1 MKRGLVFFVL
11 AAFIFIS
18 TTDLVS
24 AQISLTNLLS
34 NEWFNAGLLFLLI
47 FILCLLA
54 LKKVFSASYGT
65 ALIISLILG
74 IVGSFSIIAK
84 YGLIF
89 QKFDWWVLLLIA
101 LLIISLLMMSSRSK
115 KAATII
121 FLFTV
126 SIAWF
131 AFGQK
136 VFCPPRGTL
145 PSNAC
150 TLLNVLAGILFAIAF
165 FMLLAALFKKSKEMG
180 AWVTRPPEPEKPKKV
195 KLDFWTNKPRIRRG
209 ETSTLFWRT
218 KNAVQFS
225 IDGRSLPLKG
235 SIVVR
240 PDSTTTYHGTAIGA
254 DGSSVKKSV
263 TIYVGEAP
271 PTEEVTL
278 TIQVQPHNGGTTN
291 PHPGTHAYR
300 RGTTIAITAIP
311 SRGYAI
317 DHWIVNGIAGNHG
330 HNQLRLTL
338 NKDYHVIAVFKGEA
352 PPTEEVT
359 LVIDAQPRNG
369 GTTNPKPGIYKHRK
383 GTTVTITAIPNK
395 SYAIDHWIVNGIAGN
410 HGHNT
415 LTLKLDRDYHVIAVF
430 TTKLKEKKLIIE
442 VKPKGGGKTNP
453 PVGTHVYPSNAR
465 VTLTAMPNEGYRFEE
480 WSIPIGLKQK
490 ITAQTF
496 SLNLGSPVFDRTPVI
511 KVIAIFKKERKKGE
525 VKPLYV
531 KLQVRGVTSEGE
543 RVKAKV
549 KNDTDVKAIAT
560 WGGGVPPYSVL
571 LYKTQR
577 GAQDELEKLRS
588 YKGTRASGKIHIK
601 GQTGEKVTIGVLL
614 EDSKNSLRQAEIELE
629 IIE

>member
-74 IVGSFSIIAK
+74 IAGSFSIIAK

-115 KAATII
+115 KAAAII

-180 AWVTRPPEPEKPKKV
+180 AWVTRPPEPKKPKKV
-195 KLDFWTNKPRIRRG
+195 KLDFWTNRPRIRRG

-225 IDGRSLPLKG
+225 IDGRSLPLNG

-254 DGSSVKKSV
+254 DGSSVTKSV

-383 GTTVTITAIPNK
+383 GTTVTITAIP
-395 SYAIDHWIVNGIAGN
+395 SRGYAIDHWIVNGIAGN
-410 HGHNT
+410 HGHNQLR
-415 LTLKLDRDYHVIAVF
+415 LTLNKDYHVIAVF
-430 TTKLKEKKLIIE
+430 KLKEKKLIIE
-442 VKPKGGGKTNP
+442 VEPKGGGKTNP

-465 VTLTAMPNEGYRFEE
+465 VTLTAMPNEGYRFDMWEV
-480 WSIPIGLKQK
+480 PIGVKQV
-490 ITAQTF
+490 TAQTF
-496 SLNLGSPVFDRTPVI
+496 SLNLGSPVFDMTPVI
-511 KVIAIFKKERKKGE
+511 KVTAIFKKERKKGE
-525 VKPLYV
+525 ELRMTLRIKGVKAEPGKIKKAQV
-531 KLQVRGVTSEGE
+531 KEGE
-543 RVKAKV
+543 KV
-549 KNDTDVKAIAT
+549 TIIAN
-560 WGGGVPPYSVL
+560 WSGGVPPYLADLKWGGKVIGKEEHEYVKSL
-571 LYKTQR
+571 QR
-577 GAQDELEKLRS
+577 THTVTEPAGS
-588 YKGTRASGKIHIK
+588 IIK
-601 GQTGEKVTIGVLL
+601 VEATCIDSNYLMKHCLIEVEVV
-614 EDSKNSLRQAEIELE
+614 SKNSK
-629 IIE
+629 